1 MFHYAGLLAYVNAV
15 ANSIGFVSLI
25 LFFSVGEP
33 FGTINDSASVFFA
46 LSLLPLALTLH
57 HLHRS
62 RFLPLSL
69 VVATIGT
76 VAMITAAIL
85 QALLMFGAV
94 QFGQT
99 LRAVLVANG
108 VIGVWLVVN
117 GMLARASATLPPRL
131 AEVSIVAGIGLV
143 LVIVGFWIGGQQH
156 PLTAVG
162 GLVAFIG
169 LLIWAIW
176 FGRLLRRGSVT
187 PPR

>member
-1 MFHYAGLLAYVNAV
+1 M
-15 ANSIGFVSLI
+15 
-25 LFFSVGEP
+25 
-33 FGTINDSASVFFA
+33 
-46 LSLLPLALTLH
+46 
-57 HLHRS
+57 
-62 RFLPLSL
+62 
-69 VVATIGT
+69 VATIGT